1 LTKVSEQTITDLR
14 DIVEEADTT
23 DISMPE
29 DSNAKTVYEDAL
41 VIQNHLQSG
50 GKLGWGP
57 FRPEV
62 VKPLRYIIKTIRV
75 NGRKCNCLDNVAL
88 LVDVLHRGAGIV
100 FVQCAEAF

>member
-1 LTKVSEQTITDLR
+1 MTKVSEQTITDLR